1 MTHITQLITKH
12 SKLARD
18 GMQSGSGKQQARFNA
33 FIAVKLNE
41 IKDRGNMAI
50 SDAVYTQVLNQAHDF
65 VNGIR
70 GKMY

>member
-1 MTHITQLITKH
+1 MTHIAQLITKH
-12 SKLARD
+12 SKLAREAIQNQT
-18 GMQSGSGKQQARFNA
+18 GGHQARFNA

-41 IKDRGNMAI
+41 IKERGNTGI

-70 GKMY
+70 GKHY